1 MDKKKI
7 VTRQKKVNENNL
19 DGIDNSE
26 HILDL
31 TREIDLLYGNI
42 KDNTDI
48 CIDIFKYKK
57 EEKVEEDI
65 LDAIQISCEKII
77 EIEKLAS
84 ELNKYQSTI
93 DAKDEVT
100 LKGIYANMKDLEDN
114 SKKLIESIDR
124 KSTRLNSSHM

>member
-7 VTRQKKVNENNL
+7 ITKQKRVNESNL

-114 SKKLIESIDR
+114 SKKLIESI
-124 KSTRLNSSHM
+124 LN

>member
-31 TREIDLLYGNI
+31 TREIYLLYGNI

-114 SKKLIESIDR
+114 SKKLIESI
-124 KSTRLNSSHM
+124 LN

>member
-65 LDAIQISCEKII
+65 LGAIQISCEKII

-93 DAKDEVT
+93 DAIDEVT

-114 SKKLIESIDR
+114 SKKLIESI
-124 KSTRLNSSHM
+124 LN